1 MFRVPGGAW
10 RHPHFVK
17 LWAGQATSMFGSMVG
32 GFAFDLAAIL
42 VLHAGAP
49 QIAALNACSLVPGM
63 LAGPWIGVLAD
74 RRRHRSLMIA
84 VDLARAAALASI
96 PLAALAGRLT
106 TIQLDMVAAV
116 ISVLS
121 LTFDVSFRSYI
132 PVLLEG
138 RSLLQANSILQGT
151 GAVTEAGGFA
161 AAGLLVQL
169 LTAPIAIA
177 VDAISFLVSA
187 LALASLRSAPDS
199 RGGTEMA
206 QPRTVRAVMEGVGEV
221 RRNPVLSAL
230 TLSAMASELIG
241 QPIGVVIML
250 FYVRDLHVQPG
261 LMGPIFGV
269 GGISALA
276 GSAFCMRVIRRWGIG
291 PSLIGSMY
299 LKGAGLLAVVLA
311 GGPLPVIVILSVIAQ
326 LTDAGWS
333 VHDIAITTLLQE
345 ATPAGLRGR
354 VFATYETARSAS
366 MLAGL
371 ALGAL
376 LGAAFGFRAVLGM
389 VFVAGLFVPLVLIL
403 SPVRGLRTPL
413 ERAA

>member
-10 RHPHFVK
+10 RYPYFVK

-49 QIAALNACSLVPGM
+49 QIAVLTGCSLVPG
-63 LAGPWIGVLAD
+63 LVAGPWIGVLAD
-74 RRRHRSLMIA
+74 RRRHRPLMIA
-84 VDLARAAALASI
+84 VDLARTVALASI
-96 PLAALAGRLT
+96 PLAALAGKLT
-106 TIQLDMVAAV
+106 LIQLDAVAAV
-116 ISVLS
+116 VSILS

-132 PVLLEG
+132 PVLLNERG
-138 RSLLQANSILQGT
+138 LVQANSILQGT
-151 GAVTEAGGFA
+151 AAVTEAGGFA
-161 AAGLLVQL
+161 LAGLLVQL

-187 LALASLRSAPDS
+187 LSLASLGSAPD
-199 RGGTEMA
+199 
-206 QPRTVRAVMEGVGEV
+206 PRTDPQRDPPHTLRAVTDGAGEI
-221 RRNPVLSAL
+221 RGNPVLRAL
-230 TLSAMASELIG
+230 TLSAMAGELTG

-250 FYVRDLHVQPG
+250 FYVHDLHVPPG

-269 GGISALA
+269 GGISALV
-276 GSAFCMRVIRRWGIG
+276 GSALCGRVIGRWGIG

-299 LKGAGLLAVVLA
+299 LKGAGLLAVVVA
-311 GGPLPVIVILSVIAQ
+311 GGSLPLIVVLSVIAQ

-333 VHDIAITTLLQE
+333 VHDIAISTLLQE
-345 ATPAGLRGR
+345 ATPAHLRGR

-376 LGAAFGFRAVLGM
+376 LGAAFGFRAVLAM
-389 VFVAGLFVPLVLIL
+389 AFVVGLVVPLVLIL
-403 SPVRGLRTPL
+403 SPVRDLRTPL
-413 ERAA
+413 EQAA